1 MHKIKMERL
10 LYTKAEEIKT
20 LLENAGKT
28 DNASPV
34 LQNDEE
40 ESQVPQNAALL
51 EAAKSGDINE
61 VKRLISEG
69 ANVNAVEDLYTPL
82 YWAAKNNH
90 FNIVEVLLD
99 NGAYVD
105 GVNYSMERDVLTLLQ
120 EKEAE
125 YCKSSLHL
133 AARLGN
139 LEAVK
144 DLLGKGANVN
154 AQNDTRETPLHV
166 AAKKGHKDV
175 VEALLN
181 VNGINVNAQDKYD
194 STPLHRAAKEV
205 HKDVVEALLDKG
217 ANVDAEDENGDTP
230 LDLATTQDIRTL
242 LQNTDELLKAAGRG
256 DIDTVNDLI
265 NQGASVNAT
274 DQDGKTPLHCAAKNS
289 HEEVVES
296 LLGKD
301 GIDVNLADKN
311 KDTPLHSVLK
321 KGNIDINVL
330 NALLRKEGID
340 VNLADKNKDTPLH
353 SVLKKDN
360 IDINVLNALLGAE
373 GIDVNIEDKY
383 EKKTPLHLAAQDNNQ
398 EIVEDLIRAGA
409 DVNKKDKNGDT
420 PFDLAT
426 DDKIK
431 TLLQPAEES
440 DDGSVDESST
450 DSEGG
455 QEEEKRVG
463 DDTELQSDNS
473 KEGEKTSTTSA
484 EQGTGVSNGS
494 QPTGSTQNKGGQ
506 TSTTSAEQGTDVQ
519 DNDVGPV
526 ASTEPAQTEEQP
538 SSFFGSLFS
547 ILMKPFSLIASFF
560 GGFFSWLF
568 GSDEEKSDTQP
579 YDDSSSPGVDQS
591 VEQNNGD
598 HNDQS
603 NVI

>member
-1 MHKIKMERL
+1 MSSSQSRNNFFKAVERGDIDAVNRLISEGADVKVENDKGETPLHIAAVWGHKEGVEAL
-10 LYTKAEEIKT
+10 LDKGANVNAEDEEGNTPLVLTTDEEIKT
-20 LLENAGKT
+20 LLQSTAK
-28 DNASPV
+28 
-34 LQNDEE
+34 
-40 ESQVPQNAALL
+40 LL
-51 EAAKSGDINE
+51 EVAKSGNIQE
-61 VKRLISEG
+61 VNSLISEG
-69 ANVNAVEDLYTPL
+69 AKVN
-82 YWAAKNNH
+82 
-90 FNIVEVLLD
+90 
-99 NGAYVD
+99 
-105 GVNYSMERDVLTLLQ
+105 
-120 EKEAE
+120 
-125 YCKSSLHL
+125 
-133 AARLGN
+133 
-139 LEAVK
+139 VK
-144 DLLGKGANVN
+144 DQDNK
-154 AQNDTRETPLHV
+154 TPLHW
-166 AAKKGHKDV
+166 AAEKGHK
-175 VEALLN
+175 E
-181 VNGINVNAQDKYD
+181 
-194 STPLHRAAKEV
+194 
-205 HKDVVEALLDKG
+205 VVEALLDKG

-289 HEEVVES
+289 HEEVVEA

-360 IDINVLNALLGAE
+360 IDINVLNALLGAKE
-373 GIDVNIEDKY
+373 INVNAQDKDDRTPLHLAAKKDNIDINVLNALLGAEGIDVNIKDKLAEQTPLHWAVVKGHKEAVEALLGKDGIDVNIEDK
-383 EKKTPLHLAAQDNNQ
+383 HGN
-398 EIVEDLIRAGA
+398 
-409 DVNKKDKNGDT
+409 T
-420 PFDLAT
+420 PFKLAT
-426 DDKIK
+426 DEGIK
-431 TLLQPAEES
+431 TLLQPAEKS
-440 DDGSVDESST
+440 DDGSAGGSST

-473 KEGEKTSTTSA
+473 KEGEK
-484 EQGTGVSNGS
+484 
-494 QPTGSTQNKGGQ
+494 

-560 GGFFSWLF
+560 GGFFHGCLGLTKKSLTHNLMMILLPL
-568 GSDEEKSDTQP
+568 GSINQLNKIM
-579 YDDSSSPGVDQS
+579 
-591 VEQNNGD
+591 
-598 HNDQS
+598 
-603 NVI
+603 VIIMTRAM

>member
-1 MHKIKMERL
+1 MSSSQSRNNFFKAVERGDIDAVNRLISEGADVKVENDKGETPLHIAAVWGHKEVVEAL
-10 LYTKAEEIKT
+10 LDKGANVNAEDEEGNTPLVLTTDEEIKT
-20 LLENAGKT
+20 LLQSTAK
-28 DNASPV
+28 
-34 LQNDEE
+34 
-40 ESQVPQNAALL
+40 LL
-51 EAAKSGDINE
+51 EVAKSGNIQE
-61 VKRLISEG
+61 VNSLISEG
-69 ANVNAVEDLYTPL
+69 AKVN
-82 YWAAKNNH
+82 
-90 FNIVEVLLD
+90 
-99 NGAYVD
+99 
-105 GVNYSMERDVLTLLQ
+105 
-120 EKEAE
+120 
-125 YCKSSLHL
+125 
-133 AARLGN
+133 
-139 LEAVK
+139 VK
-144 DLLGKGANVN
+144 DQDNK
-154 AQNDTRETPLHV
+154 TPLHW
-166 AAKKGHKDV
+166 AAEKGHK
-175 VEALLN
+175 E
-181 VNGINVNAQDKYD
+181 
-194 STPLHRAAKEV
+194 
-205 HKDVVEALLDKG
+205 VVEALLDKG

-289 HEEVVES
+289 HEEVVEA

-321 KGNIDINVL
+321 KGNIDINIL

-360 IDINVLNALLGAE
+360 IDINVLNALLGAKE
-373 GIDVNIEDKY
+373 INVNAQDKDDRTPLHLAAKKDNIDINVLNALLGAEGIDVNIKDKLAEQTPLHWAVVKGHKEAVEALLGKDGIDVNIEDK
-383 EKKTPLHLAAQDNNQ
+383 HGN
-398 EIVEDLIRAGA
+398 
-409 DVNKKDKNGDT
+409 T
-420 PFDLAT
+420 PFKLAT
-426 DDKIK
+426 DEGIK
-431 TLLQPAEES
+431 TLLQPAEKS
-440 DDGSVDESST
+440 DDGSAGGSST

-473 KEGEKTSTTSA
+473 KEGEK
-484 EQGTGVSNGS
+484 
-494 QPTGSTQNKGGQ
+494 

-560 GGFFSWLF
+560 GGFFHGCLGLTKKSLTHNLMMILLHL
-568 GSDEEKSDTQP
+568 GSINQLNKIM
-579 YDDSSSPGVDQS
+579 
-591 VEQNNGD
+591 
-598 HNDQS
+598 
-603 NVI
+603 VIIMTRAM